1 MDFEF
6 HFWRQNI
13 QDSVTDFIPEMR
25 GREIVGSPPQEFKGE
40 KGNVTKLNA
49 ALEPAFYM
57 CESQN
62 WTRNSLRARIKRVE
76 EIKYMVTG
84 GD

>member
-1 MDFEF
+1 M
-6 HFWRQNI
+6 
-13 QDSVTDFIPEMR
+13 T
-25 GREIVGSPPQEFKGE
+25 G
-40 KGNVTKLNA
+40 KLNA
-49 ALEPAFYM
+49 ALEPTVYM

-84 GD
+84 GG

>member
-6 HFWRQNI
+6 HFWRQNM

-49 ALEPAFYM
+49 ALEPR
-57 CESQN
+57 S
-62 WTRNSLRARIKRVE
+62 TSVSLR
-76 EIKYMVTG
+76 TG
-84 GD
+84 LETL